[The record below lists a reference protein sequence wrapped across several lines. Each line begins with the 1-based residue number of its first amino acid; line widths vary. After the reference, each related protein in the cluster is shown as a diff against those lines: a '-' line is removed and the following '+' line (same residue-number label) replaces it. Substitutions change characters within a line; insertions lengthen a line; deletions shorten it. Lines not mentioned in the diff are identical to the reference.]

1 MGFASFCHFVMEQM
15 KFVNYMIPFSTKQT
29 VYCISFIILLASDEQ
44 KILSKKDEDIGEDG
58 MIS

>member
-1 MGFASFCHFVMEQM
+1 MGFVSFCHFVTEKM
-15 KFVNYMIPFSTKQT
+15 KFVNYMIPFSAKQT